1 MKTAYPAQ
9 TRLRLQS
16 VQITCKLLRPLLDIG
31 AVTLDEYRLIKKN
44 LEHLA
49 KKGELA
55 PAVAPRL
62 LTPQEAAELLSISY
76 SNFRAMEKSGKFPF
90 KRRCIGGKTVRYL
103 NTEILDYML
112 VGSIGEG
119 ENDDEET

>member
-1 MKTAYPAQ
+1 MRQNSTTKLRPQTA
-9 TRLRLQS
+9 RLTCRL
-16 VQITCKLLRPLLDIG
+16 LAPLLDSG
-31 AVTLDEYRLIKKN
+31 LVSSDEYAIIKRN
-44 LEHLA
+44 LDALA
-49 KKGELA
+49 KTGELA
-55 PAVAPRL
+55 PAIPQKL
-62 LTPQEAAELLSISY
+62 ITPQEAAELLSISY
-76 SNFRAMEKSGKFPF
+76 SNFRAMEKAGKFPF

>member
-44 LEHLA
+44 LEHLS
-49 KKGELA
+49 KKAELA

-76 SNFRAMEKSGKFPF
+76 SNFRAMEKAGKFPF